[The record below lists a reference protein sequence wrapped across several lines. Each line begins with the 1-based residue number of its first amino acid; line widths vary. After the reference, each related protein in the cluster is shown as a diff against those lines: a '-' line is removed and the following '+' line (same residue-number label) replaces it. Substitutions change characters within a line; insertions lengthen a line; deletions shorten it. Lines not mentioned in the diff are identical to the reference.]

1 MAGEK
6 WTPNPAGKRVLPI
19 LADEIETFEEEV
31 RRFRN
36 GEWDD
41 TEFTR
46 FRLRQGIY
54 GQRQPDRQM
63 VRVKVPFGGL
73 TA

>member
-6 WTPNPAGKRVLPI
+6 WTPNPAGRRVLPI
-19 LADEIETFEEEV
+19 LGDEIETFEEEV

-46 FRLRQGIY
+46 SGFA
-54 GQRQPDRQM
+54 
-63 VRVKVPFGGL
+63 RVSMGNVSPTGRWCG
-73 TA
+73 